1 MAAITITSRDA
12 ERIAKAF
19 GALTGPK
26 GMARIRR
33 KAVNAVGADV
43 RRGLRTQGP
52 DLFGTSQ
59 AALSVRGKAAGPGA
73 SDPAYRLRMARAI
86 PVARLKAK
94 NRRIE
99 KKGGRKSLTI
109 KTPATARSIRFGSIE
124 RVARAFKLFAA
135 GPLEARFVGGVS
147 TRARTAFAPEEAG
160 GYSPLNLLRRRAE
173 RDLPSQVSKAISDHF
188 AKRRKL

>member
-26 GMARIRR
+26 GLARIRR

-52 DLFGTSQ
+52 PLFGTSQ
-59 AALSVRGKAAGPGA
+59 AALSIRGKAAGPGA

-109 KTPATARSIRFGSIE
+109 KTPATDAIRFSSIE

>member
-1 MAAITITSRDA
+1 MATREITSNDA
-12 ERIAKAF
+12 ERIAKSFA
-19 GALTGPK
+19 ALVGPK
-26 GMARIRR
+26 GLARMRR
-33 KAVNAVGADV
+33 KTVNSVGADV
-43 RRGLRTQGP
+43 RRGLLAQGP
-52 DLFGTSQ
+52 GLFGISK
-59 AALSVRGKAAGPGA
+59 AALTVRGKAAGPGA

-94 NRRIE
+94 HRRIE
-99 KKGGRKSLTI
+99 KKAGRQSLTI
-109 KTPATARSIRFGSIE
+109 KTPATARAIRFGSIE

-135 GPLEARFVGGVS
+135 GPLPERFVGGVP

-173 RDLPSQVSKAISDHF
+173 RDLPSQMSKAIADHF

>member
-19 GALTGPK
+19 GELTGPK
-26 GMARIRR
+26 GLARIRR

-59 AALSVRGKAAGPGA
+59 AALTVRGKAAGPGE

-135 GPLEARFVGGVS
+135 GPLAERYVGGVS